1 MSVAG
6 RHRTDRKAVCKR
18 QAAIT
23 ANAAAG
29 PEQKAGCQQ
38 EEVAWQKLD
47 HPVKGHPLAGI
58 RGCPLDGRDSP
69 SEGEAHQPVAHVD
82 RQPAEAQHGSSV
94 GRIDQLIEVMAL
106 QKHQ

>member
-6 RHRTDRKAVCKR
+6 RPDTDCKAVCTR
-18 QAAIT
+18 QARLT
-23 ANAAAG
+23 ADAAAG
-29 PEQKAGCQQ
+29 PEQKACCND
-38 EEVAWQKLD
+38 EEVARQKLD
-47 HPVKGHPLAGI
+47 HPVKGHPLADI
-58 RGCPLDGRDSP
+58 RGCPLDSRDGP